1 MRLLR
6 LYRETGSHEA
16 RPLNNGRKPRLSPE
30 TLEIIRERIKRQPD
44 VTLRELIEE
53 YSLPLSEAALC
64 KIIKYKL
71 GFVRKKNGLRGGT
84 RQGRYPSTAQT
95 MERSPGDP

>member
-1 MRLLR
+1 
-6 LYRETGSHEA
+6 
-16 RPLNNGRKPRLSPE
+16 
-30 TLEIIRERIKRQPD
+30 

-95 MERSPGDP
+95 MERTPGDP